1 MITTD
6 NYINETIETVL
17 PITRADR
24 KCAAKWMQ
32 KNKNRAQLKRVLAGN
47 DRAQK
52 EWLIAEFT
60 ANPYANLK
68 VEKA

>member
-6 NYINETIETVL
+6 NYINDTLNQIL

-32 KNKNRAQLKRVLAGN
+32 KNKNRAQLRRILQGN
-47 DRAQK
+47 DSAQK
-52 EWLIAEFT
+52 EWLMAEFT

-68 VEKA
+68 VEKV